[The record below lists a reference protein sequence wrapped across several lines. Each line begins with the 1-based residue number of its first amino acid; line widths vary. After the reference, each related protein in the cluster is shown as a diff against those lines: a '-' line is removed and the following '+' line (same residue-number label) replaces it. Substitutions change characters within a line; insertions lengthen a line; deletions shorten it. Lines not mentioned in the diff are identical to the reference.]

1 MVKELGN
8 TVLVTT
14 YDQRHAHLPP
24 ERAKPVILGY
34 VEAKISGKF
43 DIVTSAFL
51 IYVLRDVT
59 PCRLVNSL
67 TRFEGL

>member
-1 MVKELGN
+1 VVKVSGN

-14 YDQRHAHLPP
+14 HDQRHAHLPP
-24 ERAKPVILGY
+24 ERAKPVILGH
-34 VEAKISGKF
+34 VDGKISGKF
-43 DIVTSAFL
+43 DIVTRAFL